1 MNDSVDATVGST
13 ERAAS
18 RARAR
23 VLGALSLAFGA
34 ASFPWFAVV
43 RQTLPSTFPWLT
55 FGFAVAALGT
65 AIVALRARPRGR
77 LAVWLAAGGLILS
90 MSFPAFVVLIALKY
104 LNWHS

>member
-13 ERAAS
+13 EHTAS
-18 RARAR
+18 RVRAR
-23 VLGALSLAFGA
+23 VLGALSLALGT

-43 RQTLPSTFPWLT
+43 RQSLPSTFPWLT

-65 AIVALRARPRGR
+65 AIIALRARPRGR
-77 LAVWLAAGGLILS
+77 VAVWLAAAGLILS

>member
-13 ERAAS
+13 ERTTS

-34 ASFPWFAVV
+34 ASFPWFAVA

-55 FGFAVAALGT
+55 FGFAVAALAT
-65 AIVALRARPRGR
+65 AIFALRARPRGL
-77 LAVWLAAGGLILS
+77 LAVWLAAFGLILS